1 MQQERDLE
9 ETKRINIEIMMQIEE
24 GKKQN
29 IKEDRDTTNK
39 LVFFS
44 EFTMKPQNL
53 LVCRIPDWC
62 CNVSAIFGC

>member
-39 LVFFS
+39 DIIDNLHKNGKMSSPSKS
-44 EFTMKPQNL
+44 E
-53 LVCRIPDWC
+53 V
-62 CNVSAIFGC
+62 